1 MKLIRPSSPE
11 MEKTILMFIGAYFPG
26 YEEFIIQRSAN
37 VVQIVYHQPYSYMGG
52 PLVELRI
59 YRNGMLS
66 SYEKFCEYRILR
78 SIGRVNPVFLHFLA
92 QIYSLRA
99 MLRPHK
105 RFDLVFISS
114 VTPLSLLMAKSRIAK
129 RRLFL
134 SADPYENLGE
144 TISRRVLRAIITRI
158 DLSLQNVVDEV
169 WYISNGV
176 FESKRRLG
184 LIRAAK
190 PRFTVPNPIVKEVR
204 PDAAVNRHQFVYVG
218 ALGEKRGIEAIF
230 DAFSKILIEIP
241 DAKFIIIGVIIS
253 SYEEKFRSLLIR
265 LNGSVE
271 FLDLSKITEQE
282 VSDIV
287 SKCAFGLCIYE
298 YWHESYPTKVR
309 GYISRGVP
317 VIMSNTTQVADL
329 VKKYS
334 AGIVIN
340 VQSGQYV
347 SDLTNAMMKLMTDD
361 VFWKS
366 CREGVAKLADK
377 LLEENP
383 IASRLSELLS

>member
-11 MEKTILMFIGAYFPG
+11 MEKTTLMFIDERFPG

-37 VVQIVYHQPYSYMGG
+37 VVQIVYHEPYSYMGG

-78 SIGRVNPVFLHFLA
+78 SIGRVNPVFLHFFA

-99 MLRPHK
+99 MLRLHK
-105 RFDLVFISS
+105 RFDLVFIAS

-169 WYISNGV
+169 WYVSNGT
-176 FESKRRLG
+176 FESKKRLG
-184 LIRAAK
+184 LVRAAK
-190 PRFTVPNPIVKEVR
+190 PRFIVPHPVVKEVR
-204 PDAAVNRHQFVYVG
+204 PDAAVNRHRFVYIG
-218 ALGEKRGIEAIF
+218 ALGEKRGMETIF
-230 DAFSKILIEIP
+230 DAFSKILIETP
-241 DAKFIIIGVIIS
+241 DAKFIIIGVITS
-253 SYEEKFRSLLIR
+253 GYEGKFRSLLMR
-265 LNGSVE
+265 LNGSIE

-282 VSDIV
+282 VSDII

-298 YWHESYPTKVR
+298 FQPKGYPTKVR
-309 GYISRGVP
+309 SYISGGVP
-317 VIMSNTTQVADL
+317 VIMSDTTQVADL
-329 VKKYS
+329 VKEYG

-340 VQSGQYV
+340 VQSGPYV
-347 SDLTNAMMKLMTDD
+347 SELTNAMVKLMTDD